1 MPGPRVLFVKLS
13 SLGDV
18 VHNFPAVTDVVRH
31 LPGAHIAWA
40 VEEAY
45 ADLVRLH
52 PAVAEAVPVA
62 LRRWKRQWLRPSSW
76 SQMRAVKRALGAR
89 PWDYVIDTQGLI
101 KSAAVARWAPG
112 PRFGHD
118 RASAREALAARS
130 YDVRLRI
137 PRNLHAVER
146 NRLLAAQVFGYFP
159 SAAADYGVVAPELAL
174 PWAPT
179 APYIVLLH
187 AASHERKRWPGPRW
201 TELGRHLASRGYVAV
216 LPGGTDAERG
226 AAARL
231 AQSIPNAIAAPP
243 LTLPEAAALLGRASA
258 VCGVDT
264 GLTHLAAALGAP
276 TIGLYVAT
284 RPELTGLHAP
294 LARNLSGA
302 GGGPTVDAVMQALF
316 PPEPQP

>member
-31 LPGAHIAWA
+31 LPGAHVAWA

-52 PAVAEAVPVA
+52 PAVAEAIPVA
-62 LRRWKRQWLRPSSW
+62 LRRWKRHWLHPSSW
-76 SQMRAVKRALGAR
+76 SQMRAVKRAVGAR

-101 KSAAVARWAPG
+101 KSATVARWARG
-112 PRFGHD
+112 PRFGPD

-130 YDVRLRI
+130 YDVRLRV
-137 PRNLHAVER
+137 PRDLHAVER
-146 NRLLAAQVFGYFP
+146 NRLLAAQVFGYATL
-159 SAAADYGVVAPELAL
+159 AAADYGIATPHLAL
-174 PWAPT
+174 PGAPQ

-187 AASHERKRWPGPRW
+187 AASHERKRWPEARW
-201 TELGRHLASRGYVAV
+201 IELGQHLASRGYVAV

-231 AQSIPNAIAAPP
+231 ALAIPRAIAAPP
-243 LTLPEAAALLGRASA
+243 LTLPEAAALLGHASA

-264 GLTHLAAALGAP
+264 GLTHLAAALGVP

-294 LARNLSGA
+294 MAKNLAGA
-302 GGGPTVDAVMQALF
+302 RDGPTVDAVMQALF
-316 PPEPQP
+316 PPEPAP